1 MTTEILLLAQWLS
14 PSYPVGAFAYSHGLE
29 TEIQAGR
36 IASAAD
42 LHHWLADVLEF
53 GSGHSDCI
61 LLRAAYACDSLAALQ
76 TVDATAR
83 AFSPCAERLRE
94 TLLQGDAFGKTTA
107 AIWQTDLPDLTYPVA
122 VGATAQRMG
131 LDVRLTAMLFLQAFA
146 STLVSVAVR
155 LVPLGQTEGQK
166 VLAALTPLC
175 QSIAEQTNGATL
187 DALQSTAF
195 LSDIAAMNHETLTHR
210 IFRS

>member
-1 MTTEILLLAQWLS
+1 MTTDILMLAQWFS

-36 IASAAD
+36 IASAQD
-42 LHHWLADVLEF
+42 LQGWLADVLEY
-53 GSGHSDCI
+53 GSGRSDCI
-61 LLRAAYACDSLAALQ
+61 LLRAAYACDASSDLLG
-76 TVDATAR
+76 VDATAR
-83 AFSPCAERLRE
+83 AFAPSAERLRE
-94 TLLQGDAFGKTTA
+94 TVLQGAAFGQTTA
-107 AIWQTDLPDLTYPVA
+107 AIWDGMLTDMAYPVA
-122 VGATAQRMG
+122 IGAAARH
-131 LDVRLTAMLFLQAFA
+131 LDQDVDMVAGLFLHSFA

-175 QSIAEQTNGATL
+175 QRIADETDGLGL

-195 LSDIAAMNHETLTHR
+195 LSDIAAMNHETLSHR

>member
-1 MTTEILLLAQWLS
+1 
-14 PSYPVGAFAYSHGLE
+14 
-29 TEIQAGR
+29 
-36 IASAAD
+36 
-42 LHHWLADVLEF
+42 
-53 GSGHSDCI
+53 
-61 LLRAAYACDSLAALQ
+61 
-76 TVDATAR
+76 
-83 AFSPCAERLRE
+83 
-94 TLLQGDAFGKTTA
+94 LQGDAFGKTTS

-122 VGATAQRMG
+122 VGAAAQQMG
-131 LDVRLTAMLFLQAFA
+131 LDVQLTAMLFLQAFA